1 MAKGLT
7 LALDAGGQV
16 SARLPLGSHAHQLY
30 GLLMEHGLGGKDF
43 GVVYQY
49 LTKSLKEKNEEV

>member
-1 MAKGLT
+1 MAKDLT

-49 LTKSLKEKNEEV
+49 LTKSLEEKNEEV